1 MEIQSAVFNFL
12 LEARNDPTIIRP
24 ASSVTASIPATAG
37 TKPTNDT
44 WTAVSLISNA
54 NVTKSTKSIF
64 TTPAKTKAT
73 AKTKKHNCR
82 QKTQH

>member
-44 WTAVSLISNA
+44 
-54 NVTKSTKSIF
+54 
-64 TTPAKTKAT
+64 
-73 AKTKKHNCR
+73 
-82 QKTQH
+82 